1 VTAPAGELELRVRE
15 LVATCFGAPLAE
27 ISRATVRDDV
37 EGWDSLGQ
45 LNLML
50 ALEDAFDVRLEIE
63 EMQSL
68 VSVDAIFRF
77 LD

>member
-1 VTAPAGELELRVRE
+1 MTPPDGELELRVRE
-15 LVATCFGAPLAE
+15 LVATCFGAPLDA

-50 ALEDAFDVRLEIE
+50 ALEDSFGVRLEID

-68 VSVDAIFRF
+68 VSVDAIVSF
-77 LD
+77 LE